1 MNFRQLDL
9 NLLRVLCAIYRLGSV
24 TEAGRQLA
32 LSQSATSNALARLR
46 VFFDDELF
54 VRSARG
60 LNPTRKATRIV
71 PGLIAQLHSL
81 ESTVMS
87 TEGFVAASSTIH
99 WRLSLSDLGEMM
111 FLPRL
116 AQAFRDDAPHSQ
128 LSNVSVAALQV
139 SAALDAH
146 DIDLAIGILSPAHNS
161 IASERLFQERFV
173 AITASDWQPDGG
185 RKGTNASLSARQ
197 LAKVSLAVASPAA
210 TFHGSVDL
218 MLNKLKLSDRIAL
231 RARHY
236 AALPEL
242 VTGTDLIAI
251 VPLMYANSLS
261 PRYAVRIWELPD
273 HGPSYDVSMLWHQS
287 ATHDLAHT
295 WLRSLVRRLFQRDG

>member
-60 LNPTRKATRIV
+60 LNPTRKAARMV
-71 PGLIAQLHSL
+71 PGVIAHLHSL

-116 AQAFRDDAPHSQ
+116 AQAFRDDAPYSQ
-128 LSNVSVAALQV
+128 VSNLSVAALQV
-139 SAALDAH
+139 NAALDAH
-146 DIDLAIGILSPAHNS
+146 DLDLAIGILSPAHNS
-161 IASERLFQERFV
+161 IASELLFQERFV

-197 LAKVSLAVASPAA
+197 LAKVSLSVALPAA

-218 MLNKLKLSDRIAL
+218 MLNKLKLSDRIVL
-231 RARHY
+231 RARPY

-287 ATHDLAHT
+287 ARHDLAHT
-295 WLRSLVRRLFQRDG
+295 WLRALVRRLFQREG